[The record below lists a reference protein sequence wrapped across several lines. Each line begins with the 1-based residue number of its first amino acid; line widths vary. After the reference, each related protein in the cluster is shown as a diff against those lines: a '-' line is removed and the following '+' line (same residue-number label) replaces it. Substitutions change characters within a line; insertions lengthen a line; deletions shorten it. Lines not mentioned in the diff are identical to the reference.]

1 MHGGP
6 HLESPANHEVIDNC
20 YWSQCSQVG
29 VVFMIQE
36 STFIETTLRYV
47 FHVHH
52 AKVKADILEWGFQN
66 LVLQDDVGESTNKV
80 ISNLVALVA

>member
-20 YWSQCSQVG
+20 YCSQCSQVG
-29 VVFMIQE
+29 LVFMIQE
-36 STFIETTLRYV
+36 STFIETTLRCV

-52 AKVKADILEWGFQN
+52 AKVKADILEWGSRILYFRMMLVN
-66 LVLQDDVGESTNKV
+66 LQKK
-80 ISNLVALVA
+80 